1 MTGTGGRHRRAA
13 GSALLLA
20 ATVGLGACADGG
32 RPSNTAENARPAG
45 DGERASTTLP
55 HTVTGAV
62 DLRRLVVDTAPP
74 GYDLLPSP
82 PYGAVDLPRLLA
94 EFSDAPSDDRVILH
108 DADFARGFTRG
119 WLRESP
125 RGYLGV
131 FVFEF
136 AAEEGARSAGER
148 FAAQNAS
155 KKQATPFA
163 VESIAGAAGQ
173 SYTQQTADGIAERV
187 HLITFVRGPR
197 LYQVGG
203 QFPDESATVDQTVAF
218 AQTEAHIA
226 A

>member
-1 MTGTGGRHRRAA
+1 MHRRAA
-13 GSALLLA
+13 GPTLLLA
-20 ATVGLGACADGG
+20 AAVGLGACADGG
-32 RPSNTAENARPAG
+32 RRANPAEGDAAGGGARAT
-45 DGERASTTLP
+45 TTLP

-62 DLRRLVVDTAPP
+62 DLRRLVVDTAPA

-94 EFSDAPSDDRVILH
+94 DFSDAPSDDQVILH
-108 DADFARGFTRG
+108 DAGFARGFTRG

-125 RGYLGV
+125 RSFLGV

-136 AAEEGARSAGER
+136 AAEEGARTAGER

-173 SYTQQTADGIAERV
+173 SYTQQAADGVAERV
-187 HLITFVRGPR
+187 HVITFVRGSR

-203 QFPDESATVDQTVAF
+203 QFPDGSATVDQTVAF
-218 AQTEAHIA
+218 AEAEA
-226 A
+226 RLAQ